1 MNTLPHPINTRE
13 ELAKYLQVAIQ
24 IEHATIPPY
33 LTALCSIR
41 ADETRS
47 NVASSEV
54 IRAVLVEEM
63 LHMTLAANLLNAIG
77 GAPNLVQPG
86 FVPRYPTYLP
96 TGETDFEVG
105 IDRFSRSTL
114 ETFLKIERPTPPAGG
129 ESLVMINDV
138 AYVKHEFLANGR
150 KRRGGLLPHHRPMT
164 PKGGELV
171 LHFWSIAEF
180 YNAIAAGFRHLSR
193 PSAREPLFQGKVQR
207 QVTPDAYYSSG
218 GDVIVVT
225 DLDSAL
231 KAIDLISGQGEG
243 SGGRIYDEGGE
254 LSHYYR
260 FDQIRRERYYQVGSD
275 PELADKPD
283 QPTGEPLKVYWD
295 EVYPM
300 RANLKVADLPAGS
313 QVRSA
318 AIAFNRQYKSFL
330 QFLHD
335 AFNGRPESLSSSYS
349 GMFAI
354 KEAALRLIHT
364 PLPTGGGNAAP
375 TFEVD
380 YAGS

>member
-1 MNTLPHPINTRE
+1 MKALPHPIRTRE
-13 ELAKYLQVAIQ
+13 ELARYLQIAIQ

-41 ADETRS
+41 ANEKRS
-47 NVASSEV
+47 NVASSDV
-54 IRAVLVEEM
+54 IREVLVEEM

-86 FVPRYPTYLP
+86 FVPAYPAYLP

-105 IDRFSRSTL
+105 IDRFSKSTI
-114 ETFLKIERPTPPAGG
+114 ETFLKIERPTPPADG
-129 ESLVMINDV
+129 ESVVTIGDV
-138 AYVKHEFLANGR
+138 AYVRHESLAHGR
-150 KRRGGLLPHHRPMT
+150 RQGRGLLPHHRPRT
-164 PKGGELV
+164 EQGDEPV

-180 YNAIAAGFRHLSR
+180 YKAIAAGFRHLSR
-193 PSAREPLFQGKVQR
+193 PSAPEPLFQGKVQR

-218 GDVIVVT
+218 GEVIVVT
-225 DLDSAL
+225 DLESAM

-243 SGGRIYDEGGE
+243 SGGRIYDEEGE
-254 LSHYYR
+254 LSHYFR
-260 FDQIRRERYYQVGSD
+260 FDQIRRGRYYRVGSD
-275 PELADKPD
+275 PERADRPD
-283 QPTGEPLKVYWD
+283 EPTGEPLKVYWD
-295 EVYPM
+295 EVHPM

-313 QVRSA
+313 EVRDA
-318 AIAFNRQYKSFL
+318 AVAFNRLYRGFL
-330 QFLHD
+330 QFLHG

-364 PLPTGGGNAAP
+364 PLPTGDGNAAP